1 VRLPGWRTLL
11 DGTCDECGHRYLQD
25 LPSGHGLVY
34 PATLDLDTGDVFD
47 EAGATWFSTWLRP
60 AWEEPD
66 ARPVA
71 VDVAVIEPRDRVV
84 LLNCLDPIYG
94 HSLLKLLNVQHE
106 LERDEAGVV
115 VVIPASLRVLV
126 PAGVAEAWTVY
137 ERPARFRGWLLEL
150 EERFTRELG
159 RFEQCQLSP
168 AYPHPHPSTYDLDAL
183 VSGIEAERPG
193 DPSIVL
199 SLRDNRLWGCD
210 AQAQLRNVAGFCE
223 LVTASF
229 PAAAFTAVGIGG
241 EVPLPKGVSDLR
253 SSAPGEED
261 ERRWLALMRGAELVL
276 GVHGSNILLPSGLA
290 AATIELI
297 SEERYG
303 NVFQGTLLAETD
315 PVAALG
321 AHRVV
326 YGDAELTDLAPERVA
341 ALAVSI
347 LREGDRF
354 RRLMTGPAAGQ
365 TGGPVPIV
373 ASPPPPSPPPP
384 PGPEPRRRLSLAQ
397 VLRRAAA
404 AAAERIARPPDLP
417 GPPAVLTDRRGFR
430 FELETAD
437 EIERFKRRGGH
448 FEAEEIELAVRL
460 LAPGM
465 VAVDVGANIG
475 AFTAALAAA
484 VAPGGM
490 VHAFE
495 PLPAS
500 RKRLARTLELNGLT
514 NVTVDGRAVTHE
526 PGSAELFQYGPGF
539 ESWATL
545 AARQLEHVGRVLE
558 ATPTPVATT
567 TLDDYAGEAG
577 IARIDLLKIDVEGAE
592 ERVLRGARGLLD
604 ERRVAAVVVEVS
616 DNTLEAFGARAIDV
630 IELLER
636 RGLRP
641 FVACDGR
648 LRGFRVAGVYRELA
662 NVFALSAEAR
672 ERVAEAIG

>member
-1 VRLPGWRTLL
+1 MLL
-11 DGTCDECGHRYLQD
+11 DGTCDACGHRYLQD
-25 LPSGHGLVY
+25 LPFGHGLVY

-47 EAGATWFSTWLRP
+47 EAGATWFSSWLRP

-66 ARPVA
+66 ARAVA
-71 VDVAVIEPRDRVV
+71 FDVAVVERRDRVV

-106 LERDEAGVV
+106 LERDDAGVV
-115 VVIPASLRVLV
+115 VVVPASLRVLV

-137 ERPARFRGWLLEL
+137 ERPGRFWGWLLDL
-150 EERFTRELG
+150 EERFGRELG
-159 RFEQCQLSP
+159 RFEHCELSP
-168 AYPHPHPSTYDLDAL
+168 AYPHPHPSMYDLDAL
-183 VSGIEAERPG
+183 VSGIEAERLG

-199 SLRDNRLWGCD
+199 SLRDDRLWGRD
-210 AQAQLRNVAGFCE
+210 AQAQLRNVADLCE

-229 PAAAFTAVGIGG
+229 PGAAFTAIGVGG
-241 EVPLPKGVSDLR
+241 EMPLPQGVSDLR
-253 SSAPGEED
+253 SPVPGQEH
-261 ERRWLALMRGAELVL
+261 ERRWLGLMRGAELAI
-276 GVHGSNILLPSGLA
+276 GVHGSNMLLPSGLA
-290 AATIELI
+290 AATVELI
-297 SEERYG
+297 PEARYG

-315 PVAALG
+315 PVVALG

-326 YGDAELTDLAPERVA
+326 YGDAELTDVAPERVA
-341 ALAVSI
+341 ALAASI
-347 LREGDRF
+347 LDEGDRF

-365 TGGPVPIV
+365 GGGTVAPIV
-373 ASPPPPSPPPP
+373 ASPLRPSPPPP
-384 PGPEPRRRLSLAQ
+384 PAPEPRRRPSPARL
-397 VLRRAAA
+397 LRRTAA

-417 GPPAVLTDRRGFR
+417 RPPAVLADRRGFR

-437 EIERFKRRGGH
+437 EIERFERGGGH
-448 FEAEEIELAVRL
+448 FEAEEIELAARL

-484 VAPGGM
+484 VAPCGT

-514 NVTVDGRAVTHE
+514 NVTVDGRAVTDE
-526 PGSAELFQYGPGF
+526 SGTAELFQYGPGF

-545 AARQLEHVGRVLE
+545 TARQLEHEGRRLK

-577 IARIDLLKIDVEGAE
+577 IAGIDLLKIDVEGAE
-592 ERVLRGARGLLD
+592 ERVLRGARRLLD
-604 ERRVAAVVVEVS
+604 ESRVAAVVLEVS
-616 DNTLEAFGARAIDV
+616 DNTLEAFDARAIDV
-630 IELLER
+630 IELLEQ

-641 FVACDGR
+641 FVARDGR

-672 ERVAEAIG
+672 ERLAEAIG